1 MKAKTINIVLCRK
14 LDAWLASIEDEAV
27 RKLAEKN
34 TIITGGCIASMLL
47 GKKVNDFD
55 LYFRDKA
62 TAAAVAGY
70 YVAKF
75 KANPP
80 SRFATGKT
88 VDIWVDTDGDRVK
101 IVVKSAGIASEE
113 AQSDYQYFEGLPEGA
128 TEPEDYVEGAMAVVA
143 AEAEEGKPPFRPI
156 FLSSNAITLSDRL
169 QLIVRFYGEPDDIH
183 ENYDFAHCTNFWD
196 SKTRCLTFRP
206 AALETLLT
214 KELRYVGSKYPLCS
228 VIRTRKFIQR
238 GFTINAGQ
246 YLKMLMQLNAL
257 DLMDINV
264 LEDQLVGVD
273 AAYFLEVVAKLREKD
288 PEKVNAAYLVEIID
302 RMF

>member
-27 RKLAEKN
+27 REMAKHN

-47 GKKVNDFD
+47 GEEVNDFD
-55 LYFRDKA
+55 LYFRNKA

-70 YVAKF
+70 YVDKF

-80 SRFATGKT
+80 PRFATGNT
-88 VDIWVDTDGDRVK
+88 VDIYVDTDGDRVK

-113 AQSDYQYFEGLPEGA
+113 AQSDYQYFEALPEGA
-128 TEPEDYVEGAMAVVA
+128 AEPEDYVEGAMAVLA

-196 SKTRCLTFRP
+196 SKTRSLTFRS

-257 DLMDINV
+257 DLTKIDV

-273 AAYFLEVVAKLREKD
+273 AAHFLEVVAKLREKD
-288 PEKVNAAYLVEIID
+288 PEKVNSAYLVEIID
-302 RMF
+302 RIF